1 MTRDDALD
9 AALAAAAVGVHLAA
23 AALLDR
29 LPPGGGIDLL
39 LVVLPVLAG
48 LSSVLAL
55 LLRSD
60 RRLLQGT
67 CVLEWLLVL
76 FTLPAFG
83 LGLAFVP
90 AAAVL
95 TVAALRPRSV
105 SSAPPAAG

>member
-1 MTRDDALD
+1 MTRDDSLD
-9 AALAAAAVGVHLAA
+9 ATLAVAAVGLHLAA

-29 LPPGGGIDLL
+29 LPPDGGIGLL

-48 LSSVLAL
+48 LASVVAL
-55 LLRSD
+55 LVRSD

-83 LGLAFVP
+83 LGLTFVP
-90 AAAVL
+90 AATVL
-95 TVAALRPRSV
+95 TVAALRARSV